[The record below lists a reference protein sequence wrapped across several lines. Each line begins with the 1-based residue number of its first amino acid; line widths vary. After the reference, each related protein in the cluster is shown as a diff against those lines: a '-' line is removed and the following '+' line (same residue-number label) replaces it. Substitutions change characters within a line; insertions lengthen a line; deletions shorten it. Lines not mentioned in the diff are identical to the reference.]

1 MQLGLWDNELCN
13 RYYATE
19 INPEHTEEHREIIL
33 VVSPTTLLQIQLLPN
48 SKESEIGTL
57 VNWATLHSLANIRK
71 QKHVKNFVIIEWK
84 AIESRPAYSQ

>member
-1 MQLGLWDNELCN
+1 M
-13 RYYATE
+13 
-19 INPEHTEEHREIIL
+19 
-33 VVSPTTLLQIQLLPN
+33 LLQIQLLPN